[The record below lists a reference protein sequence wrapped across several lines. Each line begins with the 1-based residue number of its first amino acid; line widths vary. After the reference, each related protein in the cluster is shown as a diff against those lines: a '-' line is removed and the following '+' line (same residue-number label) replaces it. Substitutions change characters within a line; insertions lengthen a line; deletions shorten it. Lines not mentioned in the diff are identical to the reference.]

1 MSNEIK
7 YLQDRNTVIVGE
19 LERTRIELRDAHRRI
34 RELEL
39 ELARAIHPSSRTK
52 GE

>member
-1 MSNEIK
+1 MSSEIE
-7 YLQDRNTVIVGE
+7 YLQDRNTVLVGE
-19 LERTRIELRDAHRRI
+19 LERTRIELRDSHRRI

-39 ELARAIHPSSRTK
+39 ELARATHPSSRTK